1 MSVKKSKVVANIKK
15 NRLYITVADRLS
27 KKEIDSLYTEIR
39 FCVVD
44 LQPGFDVIT
53 DFSACTIGVLSGLP
67 TFRKISN
74 HLIASKVGR
83 VVRVI
88 DETKVIQKQFFNYT
102 ARSQGYKAETL
113 NSLEEAE
120 EFLSATE
127 DKVALPI
134 RLYERSVAY
143 TDRGQPGEGVITCL
157 SVNGCD
163 IHSATLLPQ
172 EGARISL
179 TVTFNAHEDIPDR
192 FELKAKV
199 SWVEDDRFGV
209 EFDDIDAD
217 HKDKLWKRLV
227 YESQRDLADKF
238 PQL

>member
-15 NRLYITVADRLS
+15 NRLYITIADRLS
-27 KKEIDSLYTEIR
+27 KKEVDSLYTEIR
-39 FCVVD
+39 FCVAD

-88 DETKVIQKQFFNYT
+88 DETSVIQKQFFNYT

-113 NSLEEAE
+113 NSLEAAE
-120 EFLSATE
+120 EYLLATD
-127 DKVALPI
+127 DKGALQI
-134 RLYERSVAY
+134 RLYERSVDY
-143 TDRGQPGEGVITCL
+143 TDSGEPGKGVITCL
-157 SVNGCD
+157 SVNACD
-163 IHSATLLPQ
+163 IHSATLLLK
-172 EGARISL
+172 EGAQISL

-192 FELKAKV
+192 FELNAKV
-199 SWVEDDRFGV
+199 CWVEDDRFGV
-209 EFDDIDAD
+209 EFDDIDAE
-217 HKDKLWKRLV
+217 HQDKLWKRLV
-227 YESQRDLADKF
+227 HESQCELADKF